1 MFEIYKIKSYNLL
14 ECAFLIVFLRLI
26 ILRKDIYMNSKKII
40 AIVLTS
46 LALGSNV
53 FSSVFQPKV
62 FADEIIIQKTREERS
77 ASGVAVFFAG
87 IVVAWVV
94 DGSIQYVT
102 GKAPSEW
109 VAMGLSNVE
118 NYIKEQAKKGSSEII
133 IPKSGPFTCPG
144 VVIDHSGMCG

>member
-1 MFEIYKIKSYNLL
+1 
-14 ECAFLIVFLRLI
+14 
-26 ILRKDIYMNSKKII
+26 MNSKKVMVIG
-40 AIVLTS
+40 LTS
-46 LALGSNV
+46 IALGSNI
-53 FSSVFQPKV
+53 FSSVLQPKV
-62 FADEIIIQKTREERS
+62 FADEIVVQKTREERS

-94 DGSIQYVT
+94 DGTIQYVT

-118 NYIKEQAKKGSSEII
+118 NYIREQAKKGSSEIR